1 MKKITQKIIAGLVS
15 LAMILGSF
23 AGMGLEVKATGAEEY
38 PMTLKVKV
46 VDEKGTPVGG
56 VQLCLAYEDKN
67 FPLYLNFS
75 EETQEGTGEVTFSC
89 GDLEDWGSDNDMYAM
104 PDYYE
109 LQSVKDKDGV
119 SQYEFKESI
128 KVNLGYDDYDEV
140 VYINKIKIGD
150 EDEKEYT
157 GDEEITLTVKG
168 NEEPDIPVITR
179 PSALEVKV
187 RDQNKK
193 PVTDIQ
199 LCMKSTKYGTDA
211 DIALK
216 AVDAE
221 GKTEYQCDNTEKTDD
236 TYVLQPAADSKYT
249 CETPINVTFGDDGG
263 KTYIATAGGV
273 EYEGGEIT
281 LSVKGTEEPPAE
293 EYRTE
298 LKVKVQ
304 NADKTGVPGVALRL
318 NTDSF
323 YGKHEVDFKELTGEN
338 GEVSLSCKDLDDL
351 DATAP
356 PYVLESADGT
366 YEFEEAVKVTLG
378 YDDEELLAYVKS
390 VEVDGVPFTG
400 DMITLTV
407 KGSKVPDTPSSDQP
421 TTLKVKAK
429 DEKGA
434 VSGVQLYLKSSV
446 QGKDKTFKTVTK
458 ADGTAEYQCDN
469 TESTNGVFE
478 LLPAENSGY
487 ESASAVKVTFK
498 SKDNK
503 TYIESVGDKAY
514 KGGEILL
521 QLKKKDAGQTVMP
534 PVTEV
539 VKVTKIKITGVSK
552 KIAAG
557 KKIQLTAS
565 VSPSNA
571 SNKAVTWT
579 TSNKKYA
586 TVDSKGKVSVKKAG
600 AGKTVTVTATAAD
613 GSGVKAIYKIQI
625 KKDTVKSIKLKAK
638 KTVKAGKSLKVK
650 AIVKTTGKK
659 ANKTLKWT
667 SSNTKYA
674 TVSSKG
680 VVKAKKA
687 GKGRKVKITAS
698 ATDGSR
704 KKKSVTIKIK

>member
-23 AGMGLEVKATGAEEY
+23 AGMGLEVKASGVEGY
-38 PMTLKVKV
+38 PTTLKVKV
-46 VDEKGTPVGG
+46 VDGDGNPISG
-56 VQLCLAYEDKN
+56 VQLCLAYENKN
-67 FPLYLNFS
+67 YPNQNMQLDFS
-75 EETQEGTGEVTFSC
+75 EATKEESGEVTYSC
-89 GDLEDWGSDNDMYAM
+89 EELTDFEADA
-104 PDYYE
+104 PYYM
-109 LQSVKDKDGV
+109 LQSIKDESGV
-119 SQYEFKESI
+119 SKYEFNES
-128 KVNLGYDDYDEV
+128 VQFTLAYDYTEDF
-140 VYINKIKIGD
+140 VYINTIKIG
-150 EDEKEYT
+150 EGDEKSYT
-157 GDEEITLTVKG
+157 GETVILTVKG

-179 PSALEVKV
+179 PSALNVKV

-199 LCMKSTKYGTDA
+199 LYMKSTKYGTDA

-221 GKTEYQCDNTEKTDD
+221 GKAEYQCDNTEKTDD
-236 TYVLQPAADSKYT
+236 TYVLQPAADNKYT
-249 CETPINVTFGDDGG
+249 CEEPIEVTFGDDGG
-263 KTYIATAGGV
+263 KTYIATAGGA
-273 EYEGGEIT
+273 EYDGREIT
-281 LSVKGTEEPPAE
+281 LSVNGAEEPNPPAE

-338 GEVSLSCKDLDDL
+338 GEVSLSCEDLDDL

-421 TTLKVKAK
+421 MTLKVKAK

-446 QGKDKTFKTVTK
+446 QGKDKTFKAATR

-469 TESTNGVFE
+469 TESTDGVFE
-478 LLPAENSGY
+478 LLPAKNSGY
-487 ESASAVKVTFK
+487 ESVSAVKVTFK
-498 SKDNK
+498 SNDNK

-521 QLKKKDAGQTVMP
+521 QLKKKDAGQTVVP

-557 KKIQLTAS
+557 KKIQLTVS

-600 AGKTVTVTATAAD
+600 AGRTVTVTAAAAD
-613 GSGVKAIYKIQI
+613 GSGVKAAYKIQI
-625 KKDTVKSIKLKAK
+625 KKDTIKSIKLKAK

-650 AIVKTTGKK
+650 ATVKTTGKK
-659 ANKTLKWT
+659 ANKTIKWT

-698 ATDGSR
+698 ATDGSG